1 MYTQEITERP
11 MRTVKTTVTIVFLV
25 LATLTFLLTSVLGVA
40 SAGRIFL
47 GNGES
52 NTLEEGLELLAILI
66 YFILS
71 SALTVIFSIVNFVM
85 GVVLM
90 RRTEGKARTLGRVS
104 VVLGIIYVA
113 LPLLYVLVL
122 NFV

>member
-25 LATLTFLLTSVLGVA
+25 LATLTFLLTSVFGVA
-40 SAGRIFL
+40 SAGRILF

-90 RRTEGKARTLGRVS
+90 RRTEGKTRTLGRVS